1 MGYVEAQNALGG
13 ERISAVRSLAGPAAV
28 HVPPS
33 QALGMPTEWRS
44 GPLDRRFDRPGI
56 RVLSIFGT
64 RPEAI
69 KVAPV
74 IDKLRTTEGV
84 VSRVC
89 VTAQHREMLDQ
100 VLDLFGIVPDYD
112 LNLMQENQ
120 SLSRLSGAVLSGLE
134 PILASF
140 LPDWVLVQG
149 DTTTAA
155 MAALAA
161 FFARVKV
168 GHIEAGLRSHDKC
181 RPFPEEVNR
190 RVAGLVADLHFAPT
204 EAARRNLLCEGV
216 PEPQVM
222 VTGNT
227 VIDALHSVQAVP
239 WNPSSLGEAGR
250 EVLATGARIILVTAH
265 RRENFGAPLVRVCA
279 ALRKIAERYGDSIRL
294 FYPVHRNPNVWEPV
308 HQLLGGI
315 PNIILSDPLEYLSLV
330 HLMKRSYAVLTDSGG
345 VQEEAP
351 ALGVPALVLRE
362 VTERPEAVASGNVR
376 LVGTDPDRIVSE
388 VVRLLDNPTEYR
400 RMAHAINPYGDG
412 HAAER
417 ITRALCGEGVRQYE
431 PVLVQV

>member
-1 MGYVEAQNALGG
+1 MGDTEIQILPGG
-13 ERISAVRSLAGPAAV
+13 KLTSTEETLAGPPAIQ
-28 HVPPS
+28 VPSSP
-33 QALGMPTEWRS
+33 ALGIAPEWRS
-44 GPLDRRFDRPGI
+44 ARHDRLFIRPDI

-74 IDKLRTTEGV
+74 IHKLQATEGV

-89 VTAQHREMLDQ
+89 VTGQHREMLDQ

-112 LNLMQENQ
+112 LNLMQRNQ
-120 SLSRLSGAVLSGLE
+120 SLSVLSAAVLTSLE
-134 PILASF
+134 PILAAVQ
-140 LPDWVLVQG
+140 PDWVLVQG

-155 MAALAA
+155 VAALAS
-161 FFARVKV
+161 FYTRVKV
-168 GHIEAGLRSHDKC
+168 GHIEAGLRSHDKW

-190 RVAGLVADLHFAPT
+190 SVARMVADLHFAPT
-204 EAARRNLLCEGV
+204 QAARRNLLCEGV
-216 PEPQVM
+216 PESQVM

-227 VIDALHSVQAVP
+227 VIDALRSVQTMSWEP
-239 WNPSSLGEAGR
+239 NSLGEAGR
-250 EVLATGARIILVTAH
+250 EVLGSGARIILVTAH
-265 RRENFGAPLVRVCA
+265 RRENFGAPLVRICA
-279 ALRKIAERYGDSIRL
+279 ALRDIAARYGDSIRL

-308 HQLLGGI
+308 HQLLGGV
-315 PNIILSDPLEYLSLV
+315 PNIILSAPLEYLSLI
-330 HLMKRSYAVLTDSGG
+330 HLMRHSHVVLTDSGG
-345 VQEEAP
+345 IQEEAP

-388 VVRLLDNPTEYR
+388 VVRLLDNPGEHR
-400 RMAHAINPYGDG
+400 RMAQAVNPYGDG

-417 ITRALCGEGVRQYE
+417 IARALCGKTVRQYE
-431 PVLVQV
+431 PGVLQV